1 MGSTI
6 LSSPNRLRIVDQLRG
21 LAIIGVVIFH
31 LVWDLDFTNLIESGF
46 ASHPIWIAF
55 GRLLAGT
62 FMFLVGVSL
71 VLATRETVQWQP
83 AIKRILKIAFFALI
97 ITAATYAVFPS
108 AFVFYGILHAIAV
121 ASILGLFFLP
131 LPTFVILAIGVVV
144 WLAPLFFTNEA
155 FDSRWLAWIGFSQTP
170 PISNDLVPVFPWF
183 GVTLV
188 GIATARLISVGRT
201 SSRFAEMAIQNET
214 GRFLT
219 FCGRHSLIIYLLY
232 QPLLLAIIVPFSN
245 WPNG

>member
-1 MGSTI
+1 MTSITV
-6 LSSPNRLRIVDQLRG
+6 LTPNRLAIVDQVRG

-31 LVWDLDFTNLIESGF
+31 LVWDLDFTDLIESGI

-71 VLATRETVQWQP
+71 VLANREAIQWQS
-83 AIKRILKIAFFALI
+83 AVKRILNIAFFALI

-121 ASILGLFFLP
+121 AGILGLAFLR
-131 LPTFVILAIGVVV
+131 LPTFVILALGIVV
-144 WLAPLFFTNEA
+144 WLAPTFFTDEA
-155 FDSRWLAWIGFSQTP
+155 FDSCWLAWIGFSQTP
-170 PISNDLVPVFPWF
+170 PMSNDLVPVFPWF
-183 GVTLV
+183 GITLV
-188 GIATARLISVGRT
+188 GIAATRLVLVSRISRLIANIST
-201 SSRFAEMAIQNET
+201 QNKT

-219 FCGRHSLIIYLLY
+219 ICGRHSLMIYLLH
-232 QPLLLAIIVPFSN
+232 QPLLLAIIVPLSN
-245 WPNG
+245 WLNG

>member
-1 MGSTI
+1 M
-6 LSSPNRLRIVDQLRG
+6 SSITALPPNRLVIVDQIRG
-21 LAIIGVVIFH
+21 IAIIGVVIFH

-71 VLATRETVQWQP
+71 VLATRETVQWQA
-83 AIKRILKIAFFALI
+83 AIKRISKIAFFALI
-97 ITAATYAVFPS
+97 ITVATYVVFPS

-121 ASILGLFFLP
+121 ASILGLLLLR
-131 LPTFVILAIGVVV
+131 LPTFVILTIGITV
-144 WLAPLFFTNEA
+144 WLTPVFYTNDA
-155 FDSRWLAWIGFSQTP
+155 FDSRWLAWIGLSQTP

-188 GIATARLISVGRT
+188 GMATARLVLVGRT
-201 SSRFAEMAIQNET
+201 SSRFAGMTMQNEI
-214 GRFLT
+214 GKFLS
-219 FCGRHSLIIYLLY
+219 FCGRYSLVIYMLH
-232 QPLLLAIIVPFSN
+232 QPFLLAIIVTLSN
-245 WPNG
+245 WLNG

>member
-1 MGSTI
+1 MVMNTMTETSE
-6 LSSPNRLRIVDQLRG
+6 NRLVIVDQVRG
-21 LAIIGVVIFH
+21 FAIIGVVLFH
-31 LVWDLDFTNLIESGF
+31 LVWDLDFTNLITPGL

-71 VLATRETVQWQP
+71 VLANREAVHWQP

-131 LPTFVILAIGVVV
+131 LPTFVIFAIGIVV
-144 WLAPLFFTNEA
+144 WLAPLFFTSEA
-155 FDSRWLAWIGFSQTP
+155 FDSRWVAWIGFSQTP

-183 GVTLV
+183 GVTLMGV
-188 GIATARLISVGRT
+188 AATRQVMV
-201 SSRFAEMAIQNET
+201 SRMSKRFTEPTVQNKL
-214 GRFLT
+214 GKFLT
-219 FCGRHSLIIYLLY
+219 FCGRHSLIIYCY
-232 QPLLLAIIVPFSN
+232 TNRFC
-245 WPNG
+245 WP